1 MSSVNIVIAQ
11 KNSTT
16 AQELARALAV
26 HFSSVSVATSAQELE
41 VILRRRQ
48 PRVAVVDMELIPLD
62 QLPKLTKVLPGV
74 SIVCTHRV
82 PDEWMWMAALRAG
95 ATEFCHPRD
104 LGVILHVAQRTS
116 AMNPHSPIAA

>member
-11 KNSTT
+11 KNSIT
-16 AQELARALAV
+16 AQELARALSV
-26 HFSSVSVATSAQELE
+26 HFSSVSVATSARELE
-41 VILRRRQ
+41 AILRRQQ

-62 QLPKLTKVLPGV
+62 QLTRLTKVSPGL

-95 ATEFCHPRD
+95 AAEFCHPRD
-104 LGVILHVAQRTS
+104 LGVILHVAQRTP
-116 AMNPHSPIAA
+116 ATHPHPPIAA